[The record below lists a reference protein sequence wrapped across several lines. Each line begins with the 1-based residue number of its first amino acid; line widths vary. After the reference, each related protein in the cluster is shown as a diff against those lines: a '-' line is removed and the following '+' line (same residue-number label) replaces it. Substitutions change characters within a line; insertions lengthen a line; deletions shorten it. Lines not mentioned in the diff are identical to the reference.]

1 MPGPAEPTAGADDP
15 SLLVALDRV
24 AVSFGTRG
32 VLDEIA
38 LSLHAGEIVTVI
50 GPNGAGKT
58 TLIRVV
64 LGLVRPTA
72 GAVRRRPGLRI
83 GYMPQTVDIER
94 TLPLTVRRFL
104 ALGPRRDDA
113 RVAAVLDEVGAPR
126 LVDRSVHE
134 LSGGERKRMLL
145 ARALLAD
152 PDLLVLD
159 EPTANVD
166 VAGQGEFYDII
177 GRLRDRRRCGVLLVS
192 HDLYLVMAATD
203 IVVCLNRH
211 ICCSGQPDTIGR
223 HPEYLALFGPR
234 LAATLGLYAHA
245 HDHRH
250 ALSGEPVA
258 APEAHRHGHEH
269 EHG

>member
-1 MPGPAEPTAGADDP
+1 VRPDPSNGSPHDP
-15 SLLVALDRV
+15 SLLATLEDVVVRFGARPVLDRI
-24 AVSFGTRG
+24 
-32 VLDEIA
+32 D
-38 LSLHAGEIVTVI
+38 LSLHAGQIVTVI

-64 LGLVRPTA
+64 LGLIRPAA
-72 GAVRRRPGLRI
+72 GAVWRRPGLRV
-83 GYMPQTVDIER
+83 GYMPQAADIER

-104 ALGPRRDDA
+104 ALGPHRDDA
-113 RVAAVLDEVGAPR
+113 RIAAALEEVGAPR
-126 LVDRSVHE
+126 LLDRSVHE

-152 PDLLVLD
+152 PELLVLD

-166 VAGQGEFYDII
+166 VAGQGEFYDVI
-177 GRLRDRRRCGVLLVS
+177 GRLRDLRRCAVLLVS

-211 ICCSGQPDTIGR
+211 ICCSGRPDAIGR

-258 APEAHRHGHEH
+258 ASGGHPPDHRH